1 MINERKNSEDSILSC
16 NGIEILSQ
24 KDKQRKQ
31 RKKRKRD
38 ENYEKIAK
46 SPQIQYWLNIINENK
61 TLVQ

>member
-16 NGIEILSQ
+16 NGIEILIQ
-24 KDKQRKQ
+24 KDKQ